1 MELTVAKPYEK
12 RIDWQR
18 IYHKYRRSNVKKRSL
33 LLNELCDLTG
43 MNRKYLIRKLN
54 KKKVKS
60 STRRGAKPTYEAEI
74 YLPIIKPIWLA
85 ADQICGKRLQVVLQD
100 WLHFYEEE
108 FGDLDEIIRFKVL
121 QKSSATLDRLLK
133 PLKAN
138 YKGRGI
144 SGTKP
149 GTIIKNQIPIKT
161 NQWEETKPGFME
173 ADTVAHCGTSLE
185 GNFVWSLTM
194 TDILLTWTENR
205 AVWNKGAYGVGNAID
220 DVEANL
226 PFEIKGFDCDNGSEF
241 LNYHLIRKFA
251 ERPQEKAIQFTRS
264 RPYKKNDNAHVEQ
277 KNWTHVR
284 QLFGYHRFDKEH
296 LVDMMNDLYR
306 NEWSLY
312 QNHFIPT
319 MKCIKKVKINS
330 KYQRKFD
337 KPKTPY
343 QRVLDCPDISKEK
356 KDRLKKAHQTLN
368 PFELKRIIDKKLKRI
383 FSYVQL
389 NKNPRKKI

>member
-1 MELTVAKPYEK
+1 MAKSYEK
-12 RIDWQR
+12 RIDWHR
-18 IYHKYRRSNVKKRSL
+18 IYHKYRRSNLKKRSL
-33 LLNELCDLTG
+33 FLDELCDLTG

-54 KKKVKS
+54 KKKIKS
-60 STRRGAKPTYEAEI
+60 IKNRGAKPIYEPDI

-85 ADQICGKRLQVVLQD
+85 ADQICGKRLKVVLQD
-100 WLHFYEEE
+100 WLRFYEDE
-108 FGDLDEIIRFKVL
+108 FGQIDGPIKLKVL
-121 QKSSATLDRLLK
+121 QISSATLDRLLK
-133 PLKAN
+133 PIKVN
-138 YKGRGI
+138 HKGRGI

-149 GTIIKNQIPIKT
+149 GSILKNQIPIKT

-205 AVWNKGAYGVGNAID
+205 AVWNKGAYGVGLAID

-241 LNYHLIRKFA
+241 LNYHIIRKFA
-251 ERPQEKAIQFTRS
+251 ERPEEKAIQFTRS

-284 QLFGYHRFDKEH
+284 QLFGYHRFDKEN
-296 LVDMMNDLYR
+296 LVEMMNDLYR

-319 MKCIKKVKINS
+319 MKCVKKVKINS

-337 KPKTPY
+337 TPKTPY
-343 QRVLDCPDISKEK
+343 QRVLDCTDIPNEK
-356 KDRLKKAHQTLN
+356 KDALKLVHKVLN
-368 PFELKRIIDKKLKRI
+368 PFQLKRIIDKKLKRI
-383 FSYVQL
+383 FNYVQL
-389 NKNPRKKI
+389 NTNPRKKI

>member
-1 MELTVAKPYEK
+1 MAKSYEK

-18 IYHKYRRSNVKKRSL
+18 IYHKYRRSKLKKRSL
-33 LLNELCDLTG
+33 LLDELCDLTG
-43 MNRKYLIRKLN
+43 MNRKYLIRKLS
-54 KKKVKS
+54 KKKRKISVG
-60 STRRGAKPTYEAEI
+60 RGAKPTYEPEI

-85 ADQICGKRLQVVLQD
+85 ADQICGKRLKVVLQD
-100 WLHFYEEE
+100 WLRFYEDE
-108 FGDLDEIIRFKVL
+108 FGVLEDPIRIKVL
-121 QKSSATLDRLLK
+121 QISSATLDRLLK
-133 PLKAN
+133 PIKSRV
-138 YKGRGI
+138 KGRGI

-149 GTIIKNQIPIKT
+149 GSILKNQIPIKT

-173 ADTVAHCGTSLE
+173 ADTVAHCGTTLE

-194 TDILLTWTENR
+194 TDILTTWTENR
-205 AVWNKGAYGVGNAID
+205 AVWNKGSYGVGLAID

-284 QLFGYHRFDKEH
+284 QLFGYHRFDKEC
-296 LVDMMNDLYR
+296 LVAMMNDLYR
-306 NEWSLY
+306 NEWNLY

-337 KPKTPY
+337 TPKTPY
-343 QRVLDCPDISKEK
+343 QRVLDCPDVSSEK
-356 KDRLKKAHQTLN
+356 KERLKKTHQMLN
-368 PFELKRIIDKKLKRI
+368 PFELKQIIDKKLKRI
-383 FSYVQL
+383 FNYVHL
-389 NKNPRKKI
+389 NKAPRKKI

>member
-1 MELTVAKPYEK
+1 MAKSYEK
-12 RIDWQR
+12 CINWQR
-18 IYHKYRRSNVKKRSL
+18 IYHKYRRSTVKKRSVL
-33 LLNELCDLTG
+33 LDELCDLTG

-54 KKKVKS
+54 KKKTKP
-60 STRRGAKPTYEAEI
+60 TKKRGAKPTYAPEI

-85 ADQICGKRLQVVLQD
+85 ADQICGKRLKVVLID
-100 WLHFYEEE
+100 WLSFYEEE
-108 FGDLDEIIRFKVL
+108 FGALDAHIKQKVT
-121 QKSSATLDRLLK
+121 QISSATLDRLLK
-133 PLKAN
+133 SIKVN
-138 YKGRGI
+138 YRGRGI

-149 GTIIKNQIPIKT
+149 GSILKNQIPIKT

-194 TDILLTWTENR
+194 TDILTTWTENR
-205 AVWNKGAYGVGNAID
+205 AIWNKGAYGVGIAID
-220 DVEANL
+220 DVEEKL
-226 PFEIKGFDCDNGSEF
+226 PFDIKGFDCDNGSEF

-251 ERPQEKAIQFTRS
+251 ERPQEKSIQFTRS

-284 QLFGYHRFDKEH
+284 QLFGYHRFEKEI

-319 MKCIKKVKINS
+319 MKCVKKVKINS

-337 KPKTPY
+337 TPKTPY
-343 QRVLDCPDISKEK
+343 QRVLDCPDISNEK
-356 KDRLKKAHQTLN
+356 KSVLKKEHEILN
-368 PFELKRIIDKKLKRI
+368 PFKLKRIIDRKLKRI
-383 FSYVQL
+383 FNYVQL
-389 NKNPRKKI
+389 NKNPRKRI

>member
-1 MELTVAKPYEK
+1 MAKPYEK

-18 IYHKYRRSNVKKRSL
+18 IYHKYRRCNLKKRSL
-33 LLNELCDLTG
+33 LLDELCDLTG

-54 KKKVKS
+54 KKKERFAK
-60 STRRGAKPTYEAEI
+60 RRGAKPRYEPGI

-85 ADQICGKRLQVVLQD
+85 ADQICGKRLKVVLDD

-108 FGDLDEIIRFKVL
+108 FGELEEAIRLKVL
-121 QKSSATLDRLLK
+121 QISSAPLDRLLK
-133 PLKAN
+133 PVRIN
-138 YKGRGI
+138 GRGRGL

-149 GTIIKNQIPIKT
+149 GSIIKNQIPIKT

-194 TDILLTWTENR
+194 TDILLTWTEIR
-205 AVWNKGAYGVGNAID
+205 AVWNKGAYGVGIAVD
-220 DVEANL
+220 DIEDNL

-241 LNYHLIRKFA
+241 LNYHLIEKFA
-251 ERPQEKAIQFTRS
+251 ERPKEKAIQFTRS

-284 QLFGYHRFDKEH
+284 QLFGYHRFDREC

-312 QNHFIPT
+312 QNQFIPT

-330 KYQRKFD
+330 KYRKKFD
-337 KPKTPY
+337 DPKTPY
-343 QRVLDCPDISKEK
+343 QRVLDCSDVSTEK
-356 KDRLKKAHQTLN
+356 KERLKKAHQLLN
-368 PFELKRIIDKKLKRI
+368 PFKLKRIIDKKLKCI
-383 FSYVQL
+383 FNYVHL
-389 NKNPRKKI
+389 NKTPRKKI

>member
-1 MELTVAKPYEK
+1 MAKPYEK
-12 RIDWQR
+12 RIDWHR
-18 IYHKYRRSNVKKRSL
+18 IYHKYRRSNLKKRSL
-33 LLNELCDLTG
+33 FLDDLCDLTG

-54 KKKVKS
+54 KKKTKS
-60 STRRGAKPTYEAEI
+60 IKNRGAKPIYEPDI

-85 ADQICGKRLQVVLQD
+85 ADQICGKRLKVVLQD
-100 WLHFYEEE
+100 WLRFYEDE
-108 FGDLDEIIRFKVL
+108 FGQIDGPIKLKVL
-121 QKSSATLDRLLK
+121 QISSATLDRLLK
-133 PLKAN
+133 PIKVN
-138 YKGRGI
+138 HKGRGI

-149 GTIIKNQIPIKT
+149 GSILKNQIPIKT

-205 AVWNKGAYGVGNAID
+205 AVWNKGAYGVGLAID

-241 LNYHLIRKFA
+241 LNYHIIRKFA
-251 ERPQEKAIQFTRS
+251 ERPEEKAIQFTRS

-284 QLFGYHRFDKEH
+284 QLFGYHRFDKEN
-296 LVDMMNDLYR
+296 LVEMMNDLYR

-319 MKCIKKVKINS
+319 MKCVKKVKINS

-337 KPKTPY
+337 TPKTPY
-343 QRVLDCPDISKEK
+343 QRVLDCTDIPNEK
-356 KDRLKKAHQTLN
+356 KDALKLVHKVLN
-368 PFELKRIIDKKLKRI
+368 PFQLKRIIDKKLKRI
-383 FSYVQL
+383 FNYVQL
-389 NKNPRKKI
+389 NTNPRKKI

>member
-1 MELTVAKPYEK
+1 MAKPYEK

-18 IYHKYRRSNVKKRSL
+18 IHHKYRRSTPKKRSVL
-33 LLNELCDLTG
+33 LDELCALTG

-54 KKKVKS
+54 KKKKR
-60 STRRGAKPTYEAEI
+60 TPPRRGPKPTYAPEV
-74 YLPIIKPIWLA
+74 YLPIIKTIWLA
-85 ADQICGKRLQVVLQD
+85 ADQICGKRLKPVLRD
-100 WLHFYEEE
+100 WLRFYEAEL
-108 FGDLDEIIRFKVL
+108 GALDETLKVKLL
-121 QKSSATLDRLLK
+121 QISSATLDRLLK
-133 PLKAN
+133 PLKCN
-138 YKGRGI
+138 LRGRGI

-149 GTIIKNQIPIKT
+149 GTLLKNQIPIKT

-205 AVWNKGAYGVGNAID
+205 AVWNKGSYGIGLAID
-220 DVEANL
+220 DIEASL

-251 ERPQEKAIQFTRS
+251 DRPKEKLIQFTRS

-284 QLFGYHRFDKEH
+284 QLFGYHRFDNFIVVA
-296 LVDMMNDLYR
+296 LMNNLYSK
-306 NEWSLY
+306 EWSLY

-319 MKCIKKVKINS
+319 MKCIEKVKINS
-330 KYQRKFD
+330 RYRKKFD

-343 QRVLDCPDISKEK
+343 QRVLDCPDVPNEK
-356 KDRLKKAHQTLN
+356 KEALEILHQTLN
-368 PFELKRIIDKKLKRI
+368 PFELKRIIDRKLKRI
-383 FSYVQL
+383 FSFVQL
-389 NKNPRKKI
+389 NNKPRAKI

>member
-1 MELTVAKPYEK
+1 MMAKPYEK

-18 IYHKYRRSNVKKRSL
+18 IYHKYRRSSAKKRSVL
-33 LLNELCDLTG
+33 LDELCDLTG

-54 KKKVKS
+54 KKKGKP
-60 STRRGAKPTYEAEI
+60 TKLRGAKPIYEPGI

-85 ADQICGKRLQVVLQD
+85 ADQICGKRLKAVLQD
-100 WLHFYEEE
+100 WLDFYEDE
-108 FGDLDEIIRFKVL
+108 FGELERAIRLKVL
-121 QKSSATLDRLLK
+121 QISSATLDRLLK
-133 PLKAN
+133 PIKAN
-138 YKGRGI
+138 YSGQGI

-149 GTIIKNQIPIKT
+149 GSILKNQIPIKT

-185 GNFVWSLTM
+185 GSFVWSLTM

-205 AVWNKGAYGVGNAID
+205 AVWNKGAYGVGVAID
-220 DVEANL
+220 DIEANL

-241 LNYHLIRKFA
+241 LNYHLINKFA
-251 ERPQEKAIQFTRS
+251 ERPKEKKIQFTRS

-284 QLFGYHRFDKEH
+284 QLFGYHRFDNEC
-296 LVDMMNDLYR
+296 LVGMMNDLYR

-330 KYQRKFD
+330 KYRRKFD
-337 KPKTPY
+337 IPRTPY
-343 QRVLDCPDISKEK
+343 QRVLDCPDISNEK
-356 KDRLKKAHQTLN
+356 KEMLKKTHKTLN
-368 PFELKRIIDKKLKRI
+368 PFELKRIIDKKLKRT

-389 NKNPRKKI
+389 NKTPRKKI

>member
-1 MELTVAKPYEK
+1 MVKSYEK
-12 RIDWQR
+12 RMDWQR
-18 IYHKYRRSNVKKRSL
+18 IYHKYRRSNLKKRSIL
-33 LLNELCDLTG
+33 LDELCDLTG

-54 KKKVKS
+54 KKKSRKKE
-60 STRRGAKPTYEAEI
+60 RRGAKPTYEPAI

-85 ADQICGKRLQVVLQD
+85 ADQICGKRLKVVLKD
-100 WLHFYEEE
+100 WLHFYEDE
-108 FGDLDEIIRFKVL
+108 FGELDEAIRLKVL
-121 QKSSATLDRLLK
+121 QISSATLDRLLRPIK
-133 PLKAN
+133 VN
-138 YKGRGI
+138 FKGRGI

-149 GTIIKNQIPIKT
+149 GSIIKNQIPIKT

-194 TDILLTWTENR
+194 TDVLTTWTENR
-205 AVWNKGAYGVGNAID
+205 AIWNKGAYGVGVAID
-220 DVEANL
+220 DVEASL

-296 LVDMMNDLYR
+296 LVAMMNDLYR
-306 NEWSLY
+306 NE
-312 QNHFIPT
+312 
-319 MKCIKKVKINS
+319 
-330 KYQRKFD
+330 
-337 KPKTPY
+337 
-343 QRVLDCPDISKEK
+343 
-356 KDRLKKAHQTLN
+356 
-368 PFELKRIIDKKLKRI
+368 
-383 FSYVQL
+383 
-389 NKNPRKKI
+389 

>member
-1 MELTVAKPYEK
+1 MAKRYEK

-60 STRRGAKPTYEAEI
+60 SKHRGAKPTYEAEI

-85 ADQICGKRLQVVLQD
+85 ADQIRGKRLKEVLQD
-100 WLHFYEEE
+100 CLHFYEEE
-108 FGDLDEIIRFKVL
+108 FGDLDEIIRFKVK
-121 QKSSATLDRLLK
+121 QISSATLDRLLK

-173 ADTVAHCGTSLE
+173 ADTVAHCGISLE

-194 TDILLTWTENR
+194 TDILLTWTENW

-226 PFEIKGFDCDNGSEF
+226 PFEIKGFDCDNGSEL
-241 LNYHLIRKFA
+241 LNYYLIRKFA
-251 ERPQEKAIQFTRS
+251 ERPQETAIQFTRS
-264 RPYKKNDNAHVEQ
+264 RPYKKNDNAHVEHISVIVKLHAKSPAKDEPQ
-277 KNWTHVR
+277 WATV
-284 QLFGYHRFDKEH
+284 
-296 LVDMMNDLYR
+296 
-306 NEWSLY
+306 SAS
-312 QNHFIPT
+312 
-319 MKCIKKVKINS
+319 KK
-330 KYQRKFD
+330 
-337 KPKTPY
+337 PG
-343 QRVLDCPDISKEK
+343 
-356 KDRLKKAHQTLN
+356 
-368 PFELKRIIDKKLKRI
+368 
-383 FSYVQL
+383 FSSFH
-389 NKNPRKKI
+389 

>member
-1 MELTVAKPYEK
+1 MASPYEK

-18 IYHKYRRSNVKKRSL
+18 IYHKYRRSNKAKRSKL
-33 LLNELCDLTG
+33 LDELCDLTG
-43 MNRKYLIRKLN
+43 MNRKYVIRKLN
-54 KKKVKS
+54 KKKTKVV
-60 STRRGAKPTYEAEI
+60 TRRGAKATYAPDT

-85 ADQICGKRLQVVLQD
+85 ADQICGKRLKVVLED
-100 WLHFYEEE
+100 WLHFYGNE
-108 FGDLDEIIRFKVL
+108 FGSLEAGVRCKVL
-121 QKSSATLDRLLK
+121 QISSATLDRLLK
-133 PLKAN
+133 PIKAN
-138 YKGRGI
+138 FRGRGI

-149 GTIIKNQIPIKT
+149 GTILKNQIPIKT

-194 TDILLTWTENR
+194 TDIVTTWTENR
-205 AVWNKGAYGVGNAID
+205 AIWNKGSYGIGLAID
-220 DVEANL
+220 DVEENL

-251 ERPQEKAIQFTRS
+251 ERPKEKAIQFTRS

-284 QLFGYHRFDKEH
+284 QLFGYHRFDKEC
-296 LVDMMNDLYR
+296 LVSLMNDLYR

-337 KPKTPY
+337 KPQTPY
-343 QRVLDCPDISKEK
+343 QCVLNCVDISNEK
-356 KDRLKKAHQTLN
+356 KDILKKVHQGLN

-383 FSYVQL
+383 FSYVTL
-389 NKNPRKKI
+389 NKTPRKKI

>member
-1 MELTVAKPYEK
+1 MMAKPYEK

-18 IYHKYRRSNVKKRSL
+18 ICHKYRRSTVKQRSIL
-33 LLNELCDLTG
+33 LDELCDLTG

-54 KKKVKS
+54 KKKGQKS
-60 STRRGAKPTYEAEI
+60 SRRGAKPKYEPTI

-85 ADQICGKRLQVVLQD
+85 ADQICGKRMKSVIED
-100 WLHFYEEE
+100 WLPFYEAE
-108 FGDLDEIIRFKVL
+108 FGALEETIRLKVL
-121 QKSSATLDRLLK
+121 QISSATLDRLLK
-133 PLKAN
+133 PIKINL
-138 YKGRGI
+138 KGRGI

-149 GTIIKNQIPIKT
+149 GSIIKNQIPIKT
-161 NQWEETKPGFME
+161 NQWEETKPGFIE

-194 TDILLTWTENR
+194 TDILLTWTEIR
-205 AVWNKGAYGVGNAID
+205 AVWNKGSYGVGLAID

-241 LNYHLIRKFA
+241 LNYHLINKFA
-251 ERPQEKAIQFTRS
+251 ERPKEKAIQFTRS

-284 QLFGYHRFDKEH
+284 QLFGYHRFDKES
-296 LVDMMNDLYR
+296 LVEMMNDLYR

-337 KPKTPY
+337 KPQTPY
-343 QRVLDCPDISKEK
+343 QRVLTCDDIPNEK
-356 KDRLKKAHQTLN
+356 KEELKKVHQILN
-368 PFELKRIIDKKLKRI
+368 PFKLKRIIDKKLKRI

-389 NKNPRKKI
+389 NKTPRKKI

>member
-1 MELTVAKPYEK
+1 MAKPYEK
-12 RIDWQR
+12 RIDWHR
-18 IYHKYRRSNVKKRSL
+18 IYHKYRRSNLKKRSL
-33 LLNELCDLTG
+33 FLDDLCDLTG

-54 KKKVKS
+54 KKKTKS
-60 STRRGAKPTYEAEI
+60 IKNRGAKPIYEPDI

-85 ADQICGKRLQVVLQD
+85 ADQICGKRLKVVLQD
-100 WLHFYEEE
+100 WLRFYEDE
-108 FGDLDEIIRFKVL
+108 FGQIDGPIKLKVL
-121 QKSSATLDRLLK
+121 QISSATLDRLLK
-133 PLKAN
+133 PIKVN
-138 YKGRGI
+138 HKGRGI

-149 GTIIKNQIPIKT
+149 GSILKNQIPIKT

-205 AVWNKGAYGVGNAID
+205 AVWNKGAYGVGLAID

-226 PFEIKGFDCDNGSEF
+226 PFDIKGFDCDNGSEF
-241 LNYHLIRKFA
+241 LNYHIIRKFA
-251 ERPQEKAIQFTRS
+251 ERPEEKAIQFTRS

-284 QLFGYHRFDKEH
+284 QLFGYHRFDKEN
-296 LVDMMNDLYR
+296 LVEMMNDLYR

-319 MKCIKKVKINS
+319 MKCVKKVKINS

-337 KPKTPY
+337 TPKTPY
-343 QRVLDCPDISKEK
+343 QRVLDCTDIPNEK
-356 KDRLKKAHQTLN
+356 KDALKLVHKVLN
-368 PFELKRIIDKKLKRI
+368 PFQLKRIIDKKLKRI
-383 FSYVQL
+383 FNYVQL
-389 NKNPRKKI
+389 NTNPRKKI

>member
-1 MELTVAKPYEK
+1 MAVSYEK
-12 RIDWQR
+12 RIDWHR
-18 IYHKYRRSNVKKRSL
+18 IYHKYRRSNLKKRSL
-33 LLNELCDLTG
+33 LLDELCDLTG

-54 KKKVKS
+54 KKKTKAIKN
-60 STRRGAKPTYEAEI
+60 RGAKPTYEPEI

-85 ADQICGKRLQVVLQD
+85 ADQICGKRLKVVLQD
-100 WLHFYEEE
+100 WVNFYEDE
-108 FGDLDEIIRFKVL
+108 FGQIVGPIKHKLL
-121 QKSSATLDRLLK
+121 QISSATLDRLLK
-133 PLKAN
+133 PIKIN
-138 YKGRGI
+138 HKGRGI

-149 GTIIKNQIPIKT
+149 GSILKNQIPIKT
-161 NQWEETKPGFME
+161 NQWEETKPGFIE

-194 TDILLTWTENR
+194 TDILLTWSENR
-205 AVWNKGAYGVGNAID
+205 AVWNKGAYGVGLAID

-241 LNYHLIRKFA
+241 LNYHIIRKFA
-251 ERPQEKAIQFTRS
+251 ERPEEKAIQFTRS

-284 QLFGYHRFDKEH
+284 QLFGYHRFDKEN
-296 LVDMMNDLYR
+296 LVEMMNDLYR

-319 MKCIKKVKINS
+319 MKCVKKVKINS

-337 KPKTPY
+337 TPKTPY
-343 QRVLDCPDISKEK
+343 QRLLDCPDIS
-356 KDRLKKAHQTLN
+356 N
-368 PFELKRIIDKKLKRI
+368 
-383 FSYVQL
+383 
-389 NKNPRKKI
+389 

>member
-1 MELTVAKPYEK
+1 MA
-12 RIDWQR
+12 Q
-18 IYHKYRRSNVKKRSL
+18 SL
-33 LLNELCDLTG
+33 G
-43 MNRKYLIRKLN
+43 
-54 KKKVKS
+54 S
-60 STRRGAKPTYEAEI
+60 
-74 YLPIIKPIWLA
+74 
-85 ADQICGKRLQVVLQD
+85 
-100 WLHFYEEE
+100 
-108 FGDLDEIIRFKVL
+108 
-121 QKSSATLDRLLK
+121 
-133 PLKAN
+133 
-138 YKGRGI
+138 
-144 SGTKP
+144 
-149 GTIIKNQIPIKT
+149 IIKNQIPIKT
-161 NQWEETKPGFME
+161 NQWEETKPGFIE

-205 AVWNKGAYGVGNAID
+205 AVWNKGSHGVGVAID
-220 DVEANL
+220 DVEASL

-241 LNYHLIRKFA
+241 LNYHLIKKFA
-251 ERPQEKAIQFTRS
+251 ERPEEKAIQFTRS

-284 QLFGYHRFDKEH
+284 QLFGYHRFDKEY
-296 LVDMMNDLYR
+296 LVDMMNDLYS

-312 QNHFIPT
+312 QNHFLPT

-343 QRVLDCPDISKEK
+343 QRVLDCPDISNEK
-356 KDRLKKAHQTLN
+356 KEVLKKAHQTLN

-389 NKNPRKKI
+389 NKTPRKKI

>member
-1 MELTVAKPYEK
+1 MAKPYEK
-12 RIDWQR
+12 RIDWHR
-18 IYHKYRRSNVKKRSL
+18 IYHKYRRSNLKKRSL
-33 LLNELCDLTG
+33 FLDELCDLTG

-54 KKKVKS
+54 KKKIKS
-60 STRRGAKPTYEAEI
+60 IKNRGAKPIYEPDI

-85 ADQICGKRLQVVLQD
+85 ADQICGKRLKVVLQD
-100 WLHFYEEE
+100 WLRFYEDE
-108 FGDLDEIIRFKVL
+108 FGQIDGPIKLKVL
-121 QKSSATLDRLLK
+121 QISSATLDRLLK
-133 PLKAN
+133 PIKVN
-138 YKGRGI
+138 HKGRGI

-149 GTIIKNQIPIKT
+149 GSILKNQIPIKT

-205 AVWNKGAYGVGNAID
+205 AVWNKGAYGVGLAID

-241 LNYHLIRKFA
+241 LNYHIIRKFA
-251 ERPQEKAIQFTRS
+251 ERPEEKAIQFTRS

-284 QLFGYHRFDKEH
+284 QLFGYHRFDKEN
-296 LVDMMNDLYR
+296 LVEMMNDLYR

-319 MKCIKKVKINS
+319 MKCVKKVKINS

-337 KPKTPY
+337 TPKTPY
-343 QRVLDCPDISKEK
+343 QRVLDCTDIPNEK
-356 KDRLKKAHQTLN
+356 KDALKLVHKVLN
-368 PFELKRIIDKKLKRI
+368 PFQLKRIIDKKLKRI
-383 FSYVQL
+383 FNYVQL
-389 NKNPRKKI
+389 NTNPRKKI

>member
-1 MELTVAKPYEK
+1 MAKPYEK

-33 LLNELCDLTG
+33 LLDELCDLTG

-54 KKKVKS
+54 QKKVRS
-60 STRRGAKPTYEAEI
+60 SKRRGAKPTYEAEI

-85 ADQICGKRLQVVLQD
+85 SDQICGKRLKEVLQD

-108 FGDLDEIIRFKVL
+108 FGDLDEIIRFKVK
-121 QKSSATLDRLLK
+121 QISSATLDRLLK

-149 GTIIKNQIPIKT
+149 GSIIKNQIPIKT

-185 GNFVWSLTM
+185 GNFAWSLTM

-284 QLFGYHRFDKEH
+284 QLFGYHRFDKEC
-296 LVDMMNDLYR
+296 LVELMNDLYR

-343 QRVLDCPDISKEK
+343 QRVLDCHDISKEK
-356 KDRLKKAHQTLN
+356 KDALKNVHQTLN

-389 NKNPRKKI
+389 NKTPRKKI

>member
-1 MELTVAKPYEK
+1 MMAKTYEK
-12 RIDWQR
+12 CIDWHR
-18 IYHKYRRSNVKKRSL
+18 IYHKYRRSSIKKRSL
-33 LLNELCDLTG
+33 LLDELCDLTG

-54 KKKVKS
+54 KKKTKSVKG
-60 STRRGAKPTYEAEI
+60 RGAKPTYAPEI
-74 YLPIIKPIWLA
+74 YLPIIKPIWLS
-85 ADQICGKRLQVVLQD
+85 ADQICGKRLKSVLLD
-100 WLHFYEEE
+100 WLSYYEEE
-108 FGDLDEIIRFKVL
+108 FGALETTIKQKVI
-121 QKSSATLDRLLK
+121 QISSATLDRLLK
-133 PLKAN
+133 PIKVN
-138 YKGRGI
+138 YRGRGI

-149 GTIIKNQIPIKT
+149 GSILKNQIPIKT

-194 TDILLTWTENR
+194 TDILTTWTENR
-205 AVWNKGAYGVGNAID
+205 AIWNKGAYGVGIAID
-220 DVEANL
+220 DVEEKL

-284 QLFGYHRFDKEH
+284 QLFGYHRFEKEY
-296 LVDMMNDLYR
+296 LVEMMNDLYR

-343 QRVLDCPDISKEK
+343 QRVLDCPDIPNNK
-356 KDRLKKAHQTLN
+356 KDLLKKEHETLN
-368 PFELKRIIDKKLKRI
+368 PFKLKRIIDKKLKRI
-383 FSYVQL
+383 FSHVQL
-389 NKNPRKKI
+389 NKSPRKKI

>member
-1 MELTVAKPYEK
+1 M
-12 RIDWQR
+12 
-18 IYHKYRRSNVKKRSL
+18 L
-33 LLNELCDLTG
+33 LDELCDLTG

-54 KKKVKS
+54 KKKTKAS
-60 STRRGAKPTYEAEI
+60 KRRGPKPIYEPEI

-85 ADQICGKRLQVVLQD
+85 ADQICGKRLKVVLKD
-100 WLHFYEEE
+100 WLCFYEDEFEKLEE
-108 FGDLDEIIRFKVL
+108 TIRLKVL
-121 QKSSATLDRLLK
+121 QISSATLDRLLK
-133 PLKAN
+133 PMKSN

-149 GTIIKNQIPIKT
+149 GTIIKNLIPIKT

-194 TDILLTWTENR
+194 TDILTKWTENR
-205 AVWNKGAYGVGNAID
+205 AIWNKGAYGVGIAID
-220 DVEANL
+220 DIEAKL
-226 PFEIKGFDCDNGSEF
+226 PFEISGFDCDNGSEF

-251 ERPQEKAIQFTRS
+251 ERPQEKSIQFTRS

-284 QLFGYHRFDKEH
+284 QLFGYYRFDKER
-296 LVDMMNDLYR
+296 LVAMMNDLYR
-306 NEWSLY
+306 NEWSQY

-319 MKCIKKVKINS
+319 MKCIKKVKVNS

-337 KPKTPY
+337 IPKTPY
-343 QRVLDCPDISKEK
+343 QRVLNCPDISSEK
-356 KDRLKKAHQTLN
+356 KNVLKQAHQVLN
-368 PFELKRIIDKKLKRI
+368 PFELKRIFR
-383 FSYVQL
+383 FVHL
-389 NKNPRKKI
+389 NKTPRKKI